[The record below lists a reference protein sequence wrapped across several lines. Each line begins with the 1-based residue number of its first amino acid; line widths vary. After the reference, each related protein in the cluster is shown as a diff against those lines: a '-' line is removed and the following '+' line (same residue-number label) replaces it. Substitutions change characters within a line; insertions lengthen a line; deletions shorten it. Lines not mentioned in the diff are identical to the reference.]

1 MTTFIH
7 LFLWIPFAGFL
18 ITLLLPRKNE
28 QLITRIA
35 ISTTTLTLFLALG
48 FTGYWLINGA
58 TPFNVVDLSI
68 YKEKGYHFFLD
79 FYFDKIGAVF
89 LIAGSLISSIV
100 VYYSS
105 FYMHRETG
113 FKRFFNTVLFF
124 YIGYIWTILSGN
136 FETLFIGW
144 EILGISS
151 FLLIA
156 FYRLRYLPV
165 RNALKVFTI
174 YRIGDVGI
182 LLAMWMSHHLWDE
195 NITFTRMEY
204 SELVAHHLA
213 LHPYIGLFI
222 SAMIL
227 VAALAKSAQFPFTAW
242 LPRAMEGPTPSSA
255 IFYGSLSVHIGAFLL
270 LRTHPFWA
278 HQWVMQ
284 VIIGSLGVLTAILAT
299 VIARVQPTIKGQIA
313 YSSAAQIGII
323 FLEIALGLES
333 LALIHFAGNALLR
346 MYQLLVSPSVVTYM
360 VREQFYSGN
369 KLQDAIRHSK
379 KTGSF
384 GNKFYLLAMQEF
396 NLDSVIFKLVFSP
409 LKRMRKLIG
418 FFTLKSV
425 MYILL
430 PVYVVGLLVANYEL
444 IDSHALNYTLAI
456 GSGLLALLMVSK
468 SYNERTSS
476 RLAWVLVVFAHF
488 FIDLAVTFNDHLNL
502 KEAGLYLSGV
512 LVSGII
518 GFCTILYVRKHQGG
532 GIGLHRYQGLVARY
546 PKGAFVFFLSSLG
559 IAGFPITTTFF
570 GEDVILSHIHEDQFA
585 LATLVSLTFII
596 NGMAVLRLY
605 ARIFLGYMERDQ
617 QHIRSLTI

>member
-1 MTTFIH
+1 MTHLIH
-7 LFLWIPFAGFL
+7 LFLWIPFAGFV
-18 ITLLLPRKNE
+18 ITLLIPRKNE
-28 QLITRIA
+28 QLISRIA
-35 ISTTTLTLFLALG
+35 ISTTLSTLLLAVG
-48 FTGYWLINGA
+48 FTAYWIWNGA
-58 TPFNVVDLSI
+58 IPFNLVDLSI
-68 YKEKGYHFFLD
+68 YQDKGYHFFLD
-79 FYFDKIGAVF
+79 FYFDKIGATF
-89 LIAGSLISSIV
+89 LLVGSLISFLV

-113 FKRFFNTVLFF
+113 FKRFFNTELFF
-124 YIGYIWTILSGN
+124 FLGYTWTILSGN

-182 LLAMWMSHHLWDE
+182 LLAMWMSHHLWHA
-195 NITFTRMEY
+195 NITFARL
-204 SELVAHHLA
+204 SNADLVESNLLAH
-213 LHPYIGLFI
+213 PTTGLFI
-222 SAMIL
+222 SMMVL

-255 IFYGSLSVHIGAFLL
+255 TFYGSLSVHIGAFLL
-270 LRTHPFWA
+270 LRMHPFWA

-284 VIIGSLGVLTAILAT
+284 LAIGGLGVLTALLAT
-299 VIARVQPTIKGQIA
+299 LIARVQPTIKGKIA

-323 FLEIALGLES
+323 FLEIALGLET
-333 LALIHFAGNALLR
+333 LALIHFTGNALLR

-369 KLQDAIRHSK
+369 KLQDAIRNSEK
-379 KTGSF
+379 PGSL

-396 NLDSVIFKLVFSP
+396 HLDSVIFKLVFSP

-418 FFTLKSV
+418 FLTLKSV

-430 PVYVVGLLVANYEL
+430 PVYLVGLVVANYEL
-444 IDSHALNYTLAI
+444 IDSHTLNYSLAV

-488 FIDLAVTFNDHLNL
+488 FIDLAVTFNDHFNL

-512 LVSGII
+512 LVSGIV
-518 GFCTILYVRKHQGG
+518 GFFTILYVRKHQGG
-532 GIGLHRYQGLVARY
+532 GIGLHRYHGLVARY
-546 PKGAFVFFLSSLG
+546 PKSAFIFFLSSLG

-570 GEDVILSHIHEDQFA
+570 GEDVILSHIHEDQFI
-585 LATLVSLTFII
+585 LAAFVSLTFII

-605 ARIFLGYMERDQ
+605 ARIFLGYIKRGYQTEQ
-617 QHIRSLTI
+617 SLTI

>member
-1 MTTFIH
+1 MTHFIH
-7 LFLWIPFAGFL
+7 LFLWIPFTGFL
-18 ITLLLPRKNE
+18 LTLLIPRKNE
-28 QLITRIA
+28 QLLTRIA
-35 ISTTTLTLFLALG
+35 ITTTAATLLLAVV
-48 FTGYWLINGA
+48 FTGYWLVDGA
-58 TPFNVVDLSI
+58 EPFNVVDLSI
-68 YKEKGYHFFLD
+68 YKDKGYNFFLD
-79 FYFDKIGAVF
+79 FYFDKIGATF
-89 LIAGSLISSIV
+89 LVVGSLISFIV

-113 FKRFFNTVLFF
+113 FKRFFNTQLFF
-124 YIGYIWTILSGN
+124 FLGYIWTILSGN

-156 FYRLRYLPV
+156 FYRLRYVPV

-182 LLAMWMSHHLWDE
+182 LLAMWMSHHLWHA
-195 NITFTRMEY
+195 NITFSRFQD
-204 SELVAHHLA
+204 SELVHANLTSHA
-213 LHPYIGLFI
+213 SIGLFVSI
-222 SAMIL
+222 MIL

-270 LRTHPFWA
+270 LRTHPFWE
-278 HQWVMQ
+278 HQPIMQWV
-284 VIIGSLGVLTAILAT
+284 IGSLGVLTAVLAT
-299 VIARVQPTIKGQIA
+299 FIARVQPTIKGQIA

-323 FLEIALGLES
+323 FLEIALGLET
-333 LALIHFAGNALLR
+333 LALIHFTGNALLR

-360 VREQFYSGN
+360 IREQFYSGN
-369 KLQDAIRHSK
+369 KLQEAIRKSK
-379 KTGSF
+379 KTNSLD
-384 GNKFYLLAMQEF
+384 NKLYLLAMQEF
-396 NLDSVIFKLVFSP
+396 HLDSIIYKLVFAP

-418 FFTLKSV
+418 FLTLKSV
-425 MYILL
+425 MVVLL
-430 PVYVVGLLVANYEL
+430 PLYVIGLVVANYEV
-444 IDSHALNYTLAI
+444 IDSPVIKYSFAI
-456 GSGLLALLMVSK
+456 GSGFLALLMVSK

-512 LVSGII
+512 LVSGVI
-518 GFCTILYVRKHQGG
+518 GFFTILYMRKHQGG
-532 GIGLHRYQGLVARY
+532 GIGLHRYHGLVARY
-546 PKGAFVFFLSSLG
+546 PKAAFVFFLSSLG

-585 LATLVSLTFII
+585 LAALVSLTFII

-605 ARIFLGYMERDQ
+605 ARIFLGYMERDH